1 MDTVFGFRRFTAN
14 GPQCRIVRAEFAI
27 TMNAPEPRIAE
38 VAVPAARL
46 VLFGGF
52 VLSVAGTRV
61 YLPMHAR
68 RVLAYLSLRK
78 MTENDCCRQ
87 ILAERLWEN
96 ASPERSLA
104 SLRTALWLIRR
115 AGPCLLSSDAERVA
129 LADHV
134 DVDVH
139 RFRRQAESMLADD
152 IGHADLRLLCAAGE
166 LLPGW
171 DDDWLVLFREQ
182 LRLLRLHT
190 LETVARRYCE
200 QGHHP
205 EAIDLILRVVGEEPL
220 RESAHTVLI
229 DAHLGAGNAAEA
241 RRQFD
246 VFAANLWRELG
257 LRPSA
262 RLGQRVGMPGPGTR
276 R

>member
-1 MDTVFGFRRFTAN
+1 MR
-14 GPQCRIVRAEFAI
+14 
-27 TMNAPEPRIAE
+27 
-38 VAVPAARL
+38 VA
-46 VLFGGF
+46 
-52 VLSVAGTRV
+52 
-61 YLPMHAR
+61 LPMHAR
-68 RVLAYLSLRK
+68 RVLAYLSLHK
-78 MTENDCCRQ
+78 MTEKDCGRQ
-87 ILAERLWEN
+87 TLAERLWEH
-96 ASPERSLA
+96 AAPERSLA

-115 AGPCLLSSDAERVA
+115 AGPGLLSGDAERVA

-139 RFRRQAESMLADD
+139 RFRRQAESMLAGDGGD
-152 IGHADLRLLCAAGE
+152 ADLRLLCAAAD

-171 DDDWLVLFREQ
+171 DEDWLLLFREQ

-190 LETVARRYCE
+190 LETVGRRYCE

-205 EAIDLILRVVGEEPL
+205 QAIDLILRVVAEEPL
-220 RESAHTVLI
+220 RESAQAVLI

-246 VFAANLWRELG
+246 VFAANLWQELE

-262 RLGQRVGMPGPGTR
+262 QLGQRVGVPGTR